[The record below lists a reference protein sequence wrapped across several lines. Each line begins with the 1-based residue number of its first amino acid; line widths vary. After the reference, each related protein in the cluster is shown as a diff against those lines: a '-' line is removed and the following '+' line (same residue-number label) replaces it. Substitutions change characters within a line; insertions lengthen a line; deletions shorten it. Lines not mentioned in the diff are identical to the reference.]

1 MRFLADENVPL
12 PSIRLLREVG
22 LDIEADGEF
31 APGAPDVQV
40 LSHAASSG
48 RILITFD
55 RDFGEL
61 IYSRNAPV
69 PRGVIYVR
77 VLPASPEEPA
87 QLLQDLLALPDI
99 QLLDRFTVLERERVR
114 QRPLLRVT
122 WTRTP
127 WYVH

>member
-12 PSIRLLREVG
+12 PSIRLLREAG
-22 LDIEADGEF
+22 LDIEAVGEL

-40 LSHAASSG
+40 LSQAASSG

-87 QLLQDLLALPDI
+87 QLLQDLIAMPDI

-114 QRPLLRVT
+114 QRPLLRIT
-122 WTRTP
+122 
-127 WYVH
+127 